1 MQFVGRAAVGGRIG
15 RLRRRD
21 SAEGLR
27 GQAAGSVAP
36 RPVRAGDDSGWRT
49 GLAGADQCG
58 VARGGGAS
66 GVTLAAMEDG
76 EDLDRFGDPVAQ
88 QIVGM
93 DHCLANYI
101 APAPA
106 VAIRTLGKYLHTVQD
121 CGLLLLSGCKTA
133 RTVIVENILAA
144 RPHRAHPDKLQHG
157 LYLSIKARSSA
168 ITTSFGIPGSFDAIA
183 RSTLAR
189 NHAS

>member
-36 RPVRAGDDSGWRT
+36 RPVRAGEDSGWRT

-58 VARGGGAS
+58 VARAS

-76 EDLDRFGDPVAQ
+76 EDLDRFGDAVAQ

-93 DHCLANYI
+93 DHRLADYI

-121 CGLLLLSGCKTA
+121 CGRLLLSGCKTA
-133 RTVIVENILAA
+133 RTVIVESILAA